1 MELFFR
7 ITPKGMREYQWTN
20 DRWKRLEVGHYAAAL
35 LDEFLRYDDSK
46 GPPPS
51 SLVEMTGLSAEQDIV
66 AHVWPL
72 CIMALYLAAGRR
84 WRDMEILPRRE
95 DAELEVYLNNT
106 RPELWSVWHRIELL
120 PFYAGLSRSNAFGW
134 WARAETALEAA
145 AAELVLTF
153 MHGVKRPF
161 RFCEKHMVFYHTEC
175 PHCRPE
181 AEARKRFFGLLRQY
195 KYRIMRNIL
204 PLEEEVREYV
214 LGEIAEIQVFAR
226 KGRALRPL
234 IERYREVC
242 RENGLPTDWAAN
254 YRPFLEGR

>member
-1 MELFFR
+1 MQ
-7 ITPKGMREYQWTN
+7 EYQWTN
-20 DRWKRLEVGHYAAAL
+20 GRWKRLEPGHYAVVL
-35 LDEFLRYDDSK
+35 LNEFLRFDDSK

-51 SLVEMTGLSAEQDIV
+51 SLVEMTGLSTGQDII

-72 CIMALYLAAGRR
+72 CIMAVYLAAGRR

-106 RPELWSVWHRIELL
+106 RHELWAAWCKLEVL
-120 PFYAGLSRSNAFGW
+120 PFYAGLPRGSAFGW
-134 WARAETALEAA
+134 WVRAENTLEAA
-145 AAELVLTF
+145 TAELVLAF

-161 RFCEKHMVFYHTEC
+161 RVCEKHLAFYHSDC
-175 PHCRPE
+175 PYCRPE
-181 AEARKRFFGLLRQY
+181 GEARKRFFSLLRQH
-195 KYRIMRNIL
+195 KYRIMQGL
-204 PLEEEVREYV
+204 FPLEEEVMEYV
-214 LGEIAEIQVFAR
+214 LGEIAEIQALAR

-254 YRPFLEGR
+254 YRPFLEVK